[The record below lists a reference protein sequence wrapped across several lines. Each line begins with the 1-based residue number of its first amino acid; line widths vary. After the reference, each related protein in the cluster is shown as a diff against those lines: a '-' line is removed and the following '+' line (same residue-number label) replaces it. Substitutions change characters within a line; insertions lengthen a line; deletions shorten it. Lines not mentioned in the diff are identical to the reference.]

1 MWLVFK
7 IKENKRNFFKKSIL
21 KEIGKK
27 IIFFEPKYKKIIFK
41 KNKYLNKVKALVPD
55 HIFVYCENLDHY
67 DHFDVEH

>member
-27 IIFFEPKYKKIIFK
+27 LF
-41 KNKYLNKVKALVPD
+41 LSKV
-55 HIFVYCENLDHY
+55 
-67 DHFDVEH
+67 